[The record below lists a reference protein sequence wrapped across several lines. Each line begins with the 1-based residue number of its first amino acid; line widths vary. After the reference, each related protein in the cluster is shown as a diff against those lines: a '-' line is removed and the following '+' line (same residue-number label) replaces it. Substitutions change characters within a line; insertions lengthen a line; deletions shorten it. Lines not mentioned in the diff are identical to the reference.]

1 MLACSGS
8 KTIRPLDKKGI
19 MLGFRPRCS
28 TTALVRWKAQVRSG
42 SGKVGWIPQVCAHLL
57 ALRQRVGLCV
67 RLPLTR
73 HQPYISSAAVCFQP
87 DGGSSETP
95 MIDHQRYRNAADRLS
110 AELPFPN
117 TLGTFGW
124 PVFQS
129 LDAHR
134 HRRDVTGAASAPL
147 CTDTPR
153 KASALCPATRKN
165 SEIMKPSRTARVAM
179 PVRSR
184 GDRFLASEMKI
195 GSTPNG
201 STTTSRVRECGKIK
215 LQ

>member
-1 MLACSGS
+1 
-8 KTIRPLDKKGI
+8 
-19 MLGFRPRCS
+19 
-28 TTALVRWKAQVRSG
+28 
-42 SGKVGWIPQVCAHLL
+42 
-57 ALRQRVGLCV
+57 
-67 RLPLTR
+67 
-73 HQPYISSAAVCFQP
+73 
-87 DGGSSETP
+87 

-184 GDRFLASEMKI
+184 GDRFLASAMKI
-195 GSTPNG
+195 GSTPDG
-201 STTTSRVRECGKIK
+201 STTTSRVANAVRPNFSSASSISDKMGRTVPCRHSSSVCARS
-215 LQ
+215 LRA